1 MSRTR
6 QKPTLSTL
14 LGGTISGEARR
25 AIGRAR
31 TYAGPRH
38 YTVLLL
44 KAIRDGAVHNW
55 ESLTSFQKEHD
66 LRFINWGS
74 SMVGEAPAVITL
86 LEELQRAGLAIVE
99 GMDLSDI
106 WVRTDNVRQSPPGRV
121 VYDVDDSDPNHRL
134 DHPDAK
140 PPSALRIKV
149 SPHWESIQGT
159 LGISLTLLAE
169 LQHPRA
175 KIVVPDAFPEPSR
188 KQIYQDVFVAMP
200 FDKALRPVYR
210 HIAKVCKELSLSV
223 ARGDDFFTTHAV
235 MADVWGAIQNARII
249 VADCTQRNPNVF
261 YEMGIAHVLAK
272 PVVLVSQKDEDIPFD
287 LHPIRRIPYQNTPH
301 GMKAFERTLEAT
313 LQTLLGRSEARS

>member
-1 MSRTR
+1 MSRKR
-6 QKPTLSTL
+6 QTPTVSTL
-14 LGGTISGEARR
+14 LGDTVTGEARR
-25 AIGRAR
+25 AIARAR
-31 TYAGPRH
+31 TYPGPRH

-74 SMVGEAPAVITL
+74 SMVGEAPAVISL

-99 GMDLSDI
+99 GIDLSDI
-106 WVRTDNVRQSPPGRV
+106 WVRKDNFTQSPLGRV
-121 VYDVDDSDPNHRL
+121 VYENDMDPNHRL
-134 DHPDAK
+134 DHPDAI
-140 PPSALRIKV
+140 PPSALRIKL
-149 SPHWESIQGT
+149 SPHWEGIQDC
-159 LGISLTLLAE
+159 LGISLTWLAE

-175 KIVVPDAFPEPSR
+175 KIVVPDAFPEPSG
-188 KQIYQDVFVAMP
+188 KQIYRDVFVAMP

-272 PVVLVSQKDEDIPFD
+272 PVVLVSQRDEDIPFD

-313 LQTLLGRSEARS
+313 LQTLLGRSDARS

>member
-1 MSRTR
+1 MRRKR
-6 QKPTLSTL
+6 QTPTLATL
-14 LGGTISGEARR
+14 SRGAVTGEARR
-25 AIGRAR
+25 AMARAR
-31 TYAGPRH
+31 TYPGPRH

-44 KAIRDGAVHNW
+44 KAVRDGAVHNW

-74 SMVGEAPAVITL
+74 SMVGEAPAVISL
-86 LEELQRAGLAIVE
+86 LEELQRAGLVIIE
-99 GMDLSDI
+99 GMDLSAI

-121 VYDVDDSDPNHRL
+121 VYDPHDSDRNHRL
-134 DHPDAK
+134 EHPDAIA
-140 PPSALRIKV
+140 PSALRINI
-149 SPHWESIQGT
+149 SPHWEGIQDC
-159 LGISLTLLAE
+159 LGISLTGLAE

-200 FDKALRPVYR
+200 FDPALRRVYT
-210 HIAKVCKELSLSV
+210 HIARVCKELSLSL

-261 YEMGIAHVLAK
+261 YEMGIAHTLAK
-272 PVVLVSQKDEDIPFD
+272 PVVLVSQRDEDIPFD
-287 LHPIRRIPYQNTPH
+287 LHPIRRISYHNTPH
-301 GMKAFERTLEAT
+301 GMKAFERALEAT
-313 LQTLLGRSEARS
+313 LKTLLGRS